1 MARLAVIAGQGD
13 LPATLADSASGMGE
27 DVVIFAIAGQADA
40 DFSRFEMLEVALGT
54 IGKTRDLMRETGCD
68 RVVMAG
74 KIRRPSLAQ
83 LKPDAAAMGLLARAV
98 GRGDDAL
105 LRVISEFFAEAGIE
119 TLSPDS
125 LMPQA
130 VMPAGVLVGVL
141 EAGAQADIERGI
153 AVLEALGSHDVGQG
167 VVMQDG
173 RVIAVEAAEGT
184 DEMLRRVV
192 PLLDP
197 AAPSAIFVKRRKSG
211 QDKRLDMPVIGADT
225 LRLAAASGIAVVALE
240 ADGVLLA
247 GERDNLWQLAGSL
260 GLTVVGL

>member
-1 MARLAVIAGQGD
+1 MARLAVIAGQGE
-13 LPATLADSASGMGE
+13 LPVTLASSASHRGE
-27 DVVIFAIAGQADA
+27 DVVIFAIIGQADA
-40 DFSRFEMLEVALGT
+40 DFSSFATHDVALGT
-54 IGKTRDLMRETGCD
+54 IGKTREMMRDAGCD

-105 LRVISEFFAEAGIE
+105 LRGISAFFAEAGIE
-119 TLSPDS
+119 TVSPDS

-130 VMPAGVLVGVL
+130 VMPSGVLTG
-141 EAGAQADIERGI
+141 EINAAASSDIALGI
-153 AVLEALGSHDVGQG
+153 GVLEALGGHDVGQG
-167 VVMQDG
+167 VIIQDA

-197 AAPSAIFVKRRKSG
+197 AAPPAVFVKRRKAG
-211 QDKRLDMPVIGADT
+211 QDTRLDLPVVGADT
-225 LRLAAASGIAVVALE
+225 LRLAAAAGISILALE

-247 GERDNLWQLAGSL
+247 GAPDDLWELAASL
-260 GLTVVGL
+260 KLTVVGL